1 MTTRAA
7 AYGHDRTRS
16 VMLVSGLI
24 AGRLGGRSSAVDPT
38 NARNRTYCP
47 AGTADRSTSIDVPR
61 GIRPSTG
68 TDTVR
73 RAAPPEPAATFHPP
87 GMTAAVPPAIAVRYV
102 ATVVGERAINAS
114 GVAAAR
120 HNRTTN
126 AASAGTSRESLWCTR
141 TSTVD
146 VSR

>member
-24 AGRLGGRSSAVDPT
+24 AARLSGRSSAVEPT

-87 GMTAAVPPAIAVRYV
+87 GMTAAVPSAIAVRYV

-126 AASAGTSRESLWCTR
+126 AP
-141 TSTVD
+141 
-146 VSR
+146 VSYTHLRAHETD